1 MTAYLLD
8 THTVLWLI
16 NSPARV
22 PAGIREEL
30 VQPET
35 IRLISPVVAMEAATK
50 YRLGKLSQAAPLVD
64 HWKLA
69 LAELA
74 ATETPVTY
82 GQGITAGTL
91 PWPHRDPWDRLL
103 AAQAMDLG
111 VPLVTADAVFTGLA
125 EACPTFRLAW
135 QG

>member
-16 NSPARV
+16 NSPDRV
-22 PAGIREEL
+22 PTGIREEL
-30 VQPET
+30 SAGET
-35 IRLISPVVAMEAATK
+35 IRLISPVVAIEAATK
-50 YRLGKLSQAAPLVD
+50 YRLGKLNQAAPLVNN
-64 HWKLA
+64 WMLA

-82 GQGITAGTL
+82 GQAITAGTL

-125 EACPTFRLAW
+125 ETNPIFRLAW
-135 QG
+135 QD